1 MKRFTVLLTALTLS
15 FAAAA
20 EAKDDKPSEIQELMG
35 KLNKPTGLFYA
46 IGKEL
51 REGDPMWADIQPAA
65 KEVAKEA
72 ARLGKLTPPKGDK
85 DSWAKLTKEYADN
98 AAALEKAVA
107 GKNQAAAK
115 AAFAKIDEPNCKKC
129 HDAHRKQ

>member
-1 MKRFTVLLTALTLS
+1 MKRVTVVLTALTMS
-15 FAAAA
+15 FAAGV
-20 EAKDDKPSEIQELMG
+20 EAKDDKPTEIQAIMG
-35 KLNKPTGLFYA
+35 KLNKPTGLFYS

-72 ARLGKLTPPKGDK
+72 AKLGKLTPPKGDK

-98 AAALEKAVA
+98 AAALEKAVTA
-107 GKNQAAAK
+107 KNQAAAK
-115 AAFAKIDEPNCKKC
+115 AAFAKMDEPNCKKC
-129 HDAHRKQ
+129 HEAHRKE